1 MKKLEK
7 GHYLFTSESVSAGHP
22 DKMADAISDALLDHF
37 LAFDKESH
45 VAIETFLTTGQVVVA
60 GEVKSDAYVDIPTVV
75 RETINNIGYTKSEYQ
90 FDGNSCGILTGIHE
104 QSPDIDMGVS
114 RDAPETQGSGDQGL
128 MLGYATN
135 ELDNYMPIAIDIAH
149 NIVKELSY
157 IRNNELQLMPYLR
170 PDAKSQV
177 TVEYD
182 ENNKPVRIDTIVVS
196 TQHDEFDSTKV
207 MHEKITSDVKNILI
221 PRVIKKY
228 PENIQ
233 NLFNDNIIYYV
244 NPTGNFVIGGPAGDT
259 GLTGRKIV
267 VDSYGGS
274 CPVGGGAFSGKDF
287 SKTDRSA
294 GYYTRY
300 IAKNCVAAGI
310 ADRMLIQ
317 VSYAIGVAN
326 AISLYVDTYGTNK
339 TNLTDSEIANKL
351 YEMFDFRPYGIVKQ
365 LNLKQPLYSETAAYG
380 HFGRTPE
387 IVHKHFVN
395 RYGDDVDI
403 DVELF
408 TWEKLDMVDKIKEEF
423 GLN

>member
-22 DKMADAISDALLDHF
+22 DKMADSISDSLLDYF
-37 LAFDKESH
+37 LAFDKDSH
-45 VAIETFLTTGQVVVA
+45 VAIETFLTAGQVVVA
-60 GEVKSDAYVDIPTVV
+60 GEVKSNAYVDVPAVV
-75 RETINNIGYTKSEYQ
+75 RETINNIGYTKSEYM

-114 RDAPETQGSGDQGL
+114 RTDPELQGSGDQGI
-128 MLGYATN
+128 MTGFSSN
-135 ELDNYMPIAIDIAH
+135 ELDNYMPLTIDVAH
-149 NIVKELSY
+149 NIVKELTY
-157 IRNNELQLMPYLR
+157 IRNNEPQLMPYLR

-182 ENNKPVRIDTIVVS
+182 ENHKPVRIDTIVVS
-196 TQHDEFDSTKV
+196 TQHDEFDTTEA
-207 MHEKITSDVKNILI
+207 MHEKITADVKNILI

-228 PENIQ
+228 PERIQ
-233 NLFNDNIIYYV
+233 KLFGNDITYYV
-244 NPTGNFVIGGPAGDT
+244 NPTGKFIIGGPAADT

-267 VDSYGGS
+267 VDTYGGH
-274 CPVGGGAFSGKDF
+274 CAVGGGCFAGKDF

-294 GYYTRY
+294 AYYTRY
-300 IAKNCVAAGI
+300 IAKNCVAAGV
-310 ADRMLIQ
+310 ADKMLIQ
-317 VSYAIGVAN
+317 ASYAIGVADV
-326 AISLYVDTYGTNK
+326 ISVYVDTYGTNK
-339 TNLTDSEIANKL
+339 TNLTDDEIANKL
-351 YEMFDFRPYGIVKQ
+351 TEIFDFRPYGIVKQ
-365 LNLKQPLYSETAAYG
+365 LNLRQPMYSETAAYG
-380 HFGRTPE
+380 HFGRTPKT
-387 IVHKHFVN
+387 VHKHFVN